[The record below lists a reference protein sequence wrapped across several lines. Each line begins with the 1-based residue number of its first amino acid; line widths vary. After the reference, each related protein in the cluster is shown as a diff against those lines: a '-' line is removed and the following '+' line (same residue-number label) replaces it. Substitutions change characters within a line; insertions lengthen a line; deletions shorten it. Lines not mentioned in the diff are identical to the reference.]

1 MSEQNPDSTI
11 LHPCIFDDVLEYV
24 KPTIKNP
31 NIEVGDF
38 TFITDGNFEEHVH
51 HMQENYN
58 DKLIIGKFCSIGPDF
73 RTVLGNHPVSKFVST
88 NFCNTTG
95 CAPAI

>member
-1 MSEQNPDSTI
+1 MSEQKPDSAI

-38 TFITDGNFEEHVH
+38 TFITDGNFEEHVQ
-51 HMQENYN
+51 HMQENYG
-58 DKLIIGKFCSIGPDF
+58 DKLIIGKFCSIGAGSHF
-73 RTVLGNHPVSKFVST
+73 IMNGANHRMNSVST
-88 NFCNTTG
+88 FPFFVMKG
-95 CAPAI
+95 